1 MPPTYPSP
9 NWIFVF
15 GSNLA
20 SHHGAGAALTAAR
33 FYGAKRGVA
42 EGLEGKS
49 YALPTKDAQ
58 LKTLSIARIRSSTPN
73 DSPPSPARAPIY
85 SSSSPA

>member
-20 SHHGAGAALTAAR
+20 SHHGAGAALKAAR

-58 LKTLSIARIRSSTPN
+58 LKTLSIARIAGNR
-73 DSPPSPARAPIY
+73 PSNPVVPDQ
-85 SSSSPA
+85 S